1 MGPQYLKWEPGNRPR
16 HLRPPCHLTPL
27 VPTQL
32 GKMRRGWHKLPGRSS
47 GPTVS
52 YQYESSVTTF
62 GEGSWQC
69 FFFTD
74 PRVPGL
80 LCKKSIPWRV
90 LLVLLPECFH
100 SPRPQG
106 PACSR
111 PGTSHR
117 DPCTGLPADQSP
129 IPLTSQPEGYFQDQN
144 LTGWSRSKSLARK
157 KPMPIDEEETRGPLE
172 KSAK

>member
-27 VPTQL
+27 VPTQS
-32 GKMRRGWHKLPGRSS
+32 GKMRRGWHELPGRSS

-80 LCKKSIPWRV
+80 LCKKSIPWLV
-90 LLVLLPECFH
+90 PLVLLPECFH

-106 PACSR
+106 PGLLQARHFSQGPLHRPPSR
-111 PGTSHR
+111 PVPH
-117 DPCTGLPADQSP
+117 SP
-129 IPLTSQPEGYFQDQN
+129 HVAARGIF
-144 LTGWSRSKSLARK
+144 SRSKLDRLVSLKIISAQ
-157 KPMPIDEEETRGPLE
+157 ETHANR
-172 KSAK
+172 